1 MDGVARKGEQEEEP
15 MSESVKVP
23 FGRDEARKHLV
34 GRDVWPVD
42 DDAPYAAGVR
52 DWWLRLLEKVTDAVN
67 EHDWHDEA
75 YPGDKY
81 TEFTETAAEQMVAE
95 ARKARAVLRILDAS
109 AVGDT
114 FDPGHDEV
122 ELMLV
127 LPLLEGDGTEGAY
140 WHAGEDASEY
150 AERTARLR
158 EECKQRLTL
167 GSVTETYLTAAAV
180 AVARA
185 WCEQT
190 ADAWHEANPEPDED
204 DEDE

>member
-1 MDGVARKGEQEEEP
+1 MADSNEAP
-15 MSESVKVP
+15 FSE
-23 FGRDEARKHLV
+23 DEAREHLV

-81 TEFTETAAEQMVAE
+81 TELTETAAEQMVAE

-109 AVGDT
+109 DVGT
-114 FDPGHDEV
+114 RFGPGDDEV
-122 ELMLV
+122 EIRLV
-127 LPLLEGDGTEGAY
+127 SSLLDGDGTEGAY
-140 WHAGEDASEY
+140 PYSGEDTSEY
-150 AERTARLR
+150 AERMARLR
-158 EECKQRLTL
+158 RQRREERTELLTL

-185 WCEQT
+185 WCELA
-190 ADAWHEANPEPDED
+190 ADAWVEANPEPDED